1 MTVPQ
6 NQTSTSQI
14 NIQLILVSFI
24 MLFAEIGLIRWL
36 STEVRIF
43 AYINNLVLLSCFLGI
58 GLGAYYSKR
67 KIYVSL
73 IGFGLAAQLFLIWIP
88 ISFSIK
94 DQSLHPFKDIPIL
107 LSSFTDSF
115 IWYESTMS
123 ATFFITAL
131 GILSTLFLFAI
142 VLLTFIPLG
151 QLLGRLLDDH
161 KNTIVAYSLNVVASI
176 GGVWIFS
183 AFSFFYTPPWLWFVV
198 VLIGLVVMLVYP
210 IFRSRKMIASLFV
223 FSITILL
230 MIFFPSEKPDLIKT
244 TWSPYQKLEL
254 YPHPSGTF
262 NIDRGYLLNVN
273 NVGYMGMLDFSDSM
287 VNAHP
292 LLFDINKRRLSQYDF
307 PYQLKRNPENVL
319 ILGAGA
325 GNDVSGAL
333 RNNARC
339 IDAVEIDPG
348 IYKLGKEYHPEKPY
362 DNPLVNMIIDD
373 ARSFLKRTDKF
384 YDLISFGLLDAH
396 TSSSSYNNIRIDHYV
411 YTLES
416 FQEARSR
423 LESDGIM
430 TVAFEAQRPWI
441 KMRLYNLL
449 EEAFGHPPV
458 AIKYG
463 QNIFGWG
470 GTMFITA
477 LDTAVLNQSLTED
490 PLVKR
495 FVGLYGEDF
504 ENSSPEDRMISITV
518 DDWPYLY
525 LLKPQIPKLHLI
537 IMAILLVMIVAGKEI
552 VLRKGVKLEWHFFFL
567 GAAFLLLEFQNI
579 SKSTL
584 LFGSTW
590 LVNSYVITGI
600 LVLILLANLVVAKF
614 KINNVRLLYILLIL
628 SSLIVYFLPL
638 EIFSGLEY
646 WIRAVVVSIIL
657 NIPIFFAGMV
667 FIISFRRTPYKN
679 LAYGS
684 NLIGAAVGGIIE
696 SFSFIIGINALLLI
710 VIVFY
715 AMSFLFFR
723 KAVTE

>member
-1 MTVPQ
+1 MPVPHSQ
-6 NQTSTSQI
+6 NSTSQI
-14 NIQLILVSFI
+14 NIQIILVSFL
-24 MLFAEIGLIRWL
+24 MLFTEIALIRWL

-67 KIYVSL
+67 KIFVSL
-73 IGFGLAAQLFLIWIP
+73 VGIGLAALLFLIWIP
-88 ISFSIK
+88 VSFSI
-94 DQSLHPFKDIPIL
+94 QGQLLHPFKDIPLL

-123 ATFFITAL
+123 VTFFITSL

-151 QLLGRLLDDH
+151 QLLGKLLDNH
-161 KNTIVAYSLNVVASI
+161 KNTIAAYSLNVLASI

-183 AFSFFYTPPWLWFVV
+183 LFSFFYTPPWIWFVV
-198 VLIGLVVMLVYP
+198 VLITLLAMLAYP
-210 IFRSRKMIASLFV
+210 IFRSRNMIASLIV
-223 FSITILL
+223 FSITIFL
-230 MIFFPSEKPDLIKT
+230 MISFPSEKPDLIKT

-254 YPHPSGTF
+254 YPHPTGSLEV
-262 NIDRGYLLNVN
+262 NRGYLLNVN

-292 LLFDINKRRLSQYDF
+292 LVFDIKKRRLSQYDL

-333 RNNARC
+333 RNNARW

-348 IYKLGKEYHPEKPY
+348 IYKLGTEFHPEKPY

-396 TSSSSYNNIRIDHYV
+396 TSSSSYNNMRIDHYV

-423 LESDGIM
+423 LKNDGIM

-449 EEAFGHPPV
+449 EKAFGYPPMAV
-458 AIKYG
+458 QYG

-477 LDTAVLNQSLTED
+477 LDTTVLKQSLSED
-490 PLVKR
+490 PLVNR
-495 FVGLYGEDF
+495 FVNLYREDF
-504 ENSSPEDRMISITV
+504 ENSSPDAEMTSITV

-525 LLKPQIPKLHLI
+525 LNKRQIPKLHLI
-537 IMAILLVMIVAGKEI
+537 IMGILLVMIVAGKEI

-600 LVLILLANLVVAKF
+600 LLLILLANLVVAKL
-614 KINNVRLLYILLIL
+614 KINNIHLLYILLIL

-657 NIPIFFAGMV
+657 NIPIFFAGMI
-667 FIISFRRTPYKN
+667 FIISFRKTPSKD

-684 NLIGAAVGGIIE
+684 NLIGAAVGGILE
-696 SFSFIIGINALLLI
+696 SLSFVTGINTLLLI
-710 VIVFY
+710 VVVLY
-715 AMSFLFFR
+715 AMSFVFYR
-723 KAVTE
+723 RTVAD